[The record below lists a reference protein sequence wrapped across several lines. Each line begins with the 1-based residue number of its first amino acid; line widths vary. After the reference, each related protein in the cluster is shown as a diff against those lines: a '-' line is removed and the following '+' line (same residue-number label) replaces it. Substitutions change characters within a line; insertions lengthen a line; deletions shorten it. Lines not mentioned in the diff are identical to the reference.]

1 MKLKM
6 YSIYDKVAAVFNKPF
21 VEVNHPSAIRSF
33 DHSIKENP
41 HLEDYDLYFLAEYDD
56 QNGELISVNA
66 ECIRK
71 GLDVKAV
78 SLGSDVAESLRFQ
91 AQ

>member
-33 DHSIKENP
+33 DHSIKDNP
-41 HLEDYDLYFLAEYDD
+41 HIEDFDLYFLAEYDD
-56 QNGELISVNA
+56 QNGEVTSVSA

-71 GLDVKAV
+71 GLDAKAT
-78 SLGSDVAESLRFQ
+78 LINADVAESLRFQ